1 MNHWLQVSIASRW
14 LLMLSLTLMTGAASA
29 REAGDWLRQMGPALR
44 ETNYQGV
51 LVYSRGDEVS
61 SLRITHRY
69 RDGEIRERLV
79 LQDGQKAE
87 IRRRNGRVVCDF
99 PVHGR
104 IQLDALL
111 PSGPFRSVDDDHLSH
126 IRQWYETRLEG
137 QARIAGHESV
147 VLGLTPK
154 DQHRLGYRLW
164 LEKQSGLL
172 VKSQVLS
179 TSGEALERFQFTMLE
194 LTDNLPD
201 ALFESDYRDD
211 RSRRSSPRGTGKA
224 RQSEHGLQGP
234 WQLGWQPDGFRAARV
249 PHGAPGE
256 VAAFT
261 DGLAS
266 FTVFIRQRPTVDM
279 PLGASRVGAT
289 TIFMRRLDHGGDRYL
304 ITVVGEIPPETAM
317 KVARSVTLDEPSN
330 AVSQR

>member
-1 MNHWLQVSIASRW
+1 MSDWWRVGIGSRW
-14 LLMLSLTLMTGAASA
+14 VLALGITLMAGSAGA
-29 REAGDWLRQMGPALR
+29 REAGDWLRQMGQALR

-51 LVYSRGDEVS
+51 LVYSRGDDVS
-61 SLRITHRY
+61 SLRIAHRY
-69 RDGEIRERLV
+69 RHGEIRERLV

-99 PVHGR
+99 PVDGR
-104 IQLDALL
+104 IHLDALL
-111 PSGPFRSVDDDHLSH
+111 PSVPFRSVDDDHVSR
-126 IRQWYETRLEG
+126 IQRWYQTSLDG

-194 LTDNLPD
+194 LTDDLPD
-201 ALFESDYRDD
+201 ALFESDRRDD
-211 RSRRSSPRGTGKA
+211 VRRGPPPRND
-224 RQSEHGLQGP
+224 RLPEPGLKGA
-234 WQLGWQPDGFRAARV
+234 WRLGWHPDGFRPARV

-266 FTVFIRQRPTVDM
+266 FSVFIRQKPAVEM

-289 TIFMRRLDHGGDRYL
+289 TIFMRRLEHDGERHL

-317 KVARSVTLDEPSN
+317 KVARSVTFGEAPDIAGRP
-330 AVSQR
+330 